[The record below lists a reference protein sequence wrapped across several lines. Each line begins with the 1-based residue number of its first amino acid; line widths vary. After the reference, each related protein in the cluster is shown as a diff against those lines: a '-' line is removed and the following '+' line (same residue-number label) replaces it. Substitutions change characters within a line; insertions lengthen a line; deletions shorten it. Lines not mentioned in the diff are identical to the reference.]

1 MPAVRQELFRAP
13 GSSARK
19 TTQPPSLKLSSRG
32 NKAKQKPSAAD
43 TDEVTEKVEGVDFQK
58 GAGERALEG
67 AGLRQVP
74 SEQLPEHQGQAAEC
88 LEKRIGEALRQE
100 AAGLV

>member
-1 MPAVRQELFRAP
+1 M
-13 GSSARK
+13 
-19 TTQPPSLKLSSRG
+19 
-32 NKAKQKPSAAD
+32 
-43 TDEVTEKVEGVDFQK
+43 DFQK